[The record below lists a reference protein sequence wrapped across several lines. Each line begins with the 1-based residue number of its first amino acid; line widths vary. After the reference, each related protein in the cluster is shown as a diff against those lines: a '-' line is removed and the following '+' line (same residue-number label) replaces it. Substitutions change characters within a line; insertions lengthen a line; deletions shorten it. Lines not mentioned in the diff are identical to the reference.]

1 MKNNVNTSASPE
13 PSTQAAD
20 FAQREHVK
28 RILRRSEN
36 EQKPI
41 TSYNKGV

>member
-1 MKNNVNTSASPE
+1 MKNNVNISASPE
-13 PSTQAAD
+13 PNTQAAG

-28 RILRRSEN
+28 RSLRRSEN

-41 TSYNKGV
+41 TSYNQGV